1 MLAIDLNS
9 VKYCVETE
17 YIKLMRNVNKGFT
30 LIELM
35 IAVAIIAVL
44 VAVGVPQYQNYV
56 ARSQAIE
63 GVNLAGGIKTALAEY
78 YNTNGAFPA
87 GTGDANAQLGIE
99 AATAVIGKYV
109 VGVAVSD
116 DGLGMITASFGSGNH
131 AGKYIRLKAVATDGS
146 VSFECDSDIDESFRP
161 SECAAPIEASAL
173 LDNFIAVH
181 YSFNKSSAGYPEMPE
196 NPKPGSARCDL
207 NLAKGL
213 KCKYRWES
221 HLQRALYFDEVV
233 KWQTLNSKPAN
244 KIAASETKRDNSLG
258 DAADPSD
265 KLYTPLYEIYKELS
279 DTI

>member
-17 YIKLMRNVNKGFT
+17 HIKHIRDVNKGFT

-131 AGKYIRLKAVATDGS
+131 VGKYIRLKAVATEGG
-146 VSFECDSDIDESFRP
+146 VSFECDSDIDDSFRP
-161 SECAAPIEASAL
+161 SECASPTEASVL
-173 LDNFIAVH
+173 LEKLQH
-181 YSFNKSSAGYPEMPE
+181 
-196 NPKPGSARCDL
+196 DL
-207 NLAKGL
+207 KQ
-213 KCKYRWES
+213 KM
-221 HLQRALYFDEVV
+221 
-233 KWQTLNSKPAN
+233 
-244 KIAASETKRDNSLG
+244 
-258 DAADPSD
+258 SD
-265 KLYTPLYEIYKELS
+265 G
-279 DTI
+279 